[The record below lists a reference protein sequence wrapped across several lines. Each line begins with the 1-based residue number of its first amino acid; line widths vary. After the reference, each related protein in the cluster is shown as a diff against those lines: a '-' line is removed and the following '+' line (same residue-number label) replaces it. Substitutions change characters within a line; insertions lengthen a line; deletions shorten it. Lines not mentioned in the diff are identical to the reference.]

1 MEIQATC
8 HKVVMYF
15 YSQPE
20 AKNPATEY
28 IENALVAMATTIM
41 DFSIMVPSFTWKI
54 VRNPINYTGS

>member
-1 MEIQATC
+1 
-8 HKVVMYF
+8 MYF

-41 DFSIMVPSFTWKI
+41 DLSIMVPSFTWKI